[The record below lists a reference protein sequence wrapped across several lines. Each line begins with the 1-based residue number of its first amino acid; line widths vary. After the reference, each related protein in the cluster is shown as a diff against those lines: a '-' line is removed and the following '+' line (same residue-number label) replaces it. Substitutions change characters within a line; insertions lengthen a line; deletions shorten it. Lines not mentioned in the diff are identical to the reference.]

1 MRRYVALAV
10 VTSLGLGGCSYIP
23 FLHTSTGPK
32 YEDSQVMKP
41 LAVPP
46 DLLAQVPA
54 PGVTI
59 PGGPVNP
66 ASVSD
71 STMGGYGVFQPREAP
86 GQKPIEEKPLAGVS
100 SQIVGSGA
108 DLSLTT
114 QAKPEQIWAAVKETL
129 AASKTPIEKFAPEQG
144 ELVTGWHNFRTGI
157 SAFFG
162 NTLAPSHRE
171 RYAFHLQA
179 ATDGNQVL
187 SIQQERYWNNPQ
199 GSTVEWK
206 KVPADAD
213 HNRDLLQAVQKRLSQ
228 SVLLAEMPKIK
239 VTRYRDDGGPYLVLN
254 AVPAKAQP
262 AVEVALQGLGYPVR
276 SEGMGDW
283 SVMIHEGGKQAR
295 QKQGF
300 VGGILN
306 RTWDSIKAIW
316 SSPKD
321 QEPVSVR
328 VRLLAM
334 KDNSGSVLE
343 TEPGVGKT
351 APKWSVEVLNKLQT
365 ALTPQSGGNA

>member
-23 FLHTSTGPK
+23 FLHTSTGPQ
-32 YEDSQVMKP
+32 YADSQVMKP

-59 PGGPVNP
+59 PGGAVNP
-66 ASVSD
+66 ATVAD
-71 STMGGYGVFQPREAP
+71 STVGGYGVFQPREAP
-86 GQKPIEEKPLAGVS
+86 GQQPVEEKSLAGVG
-100 SQIVGSGA
+100 SQILGSGA
-108 DLSLTT
+108 DLSLST
-114 QAKPEQIWAAVKETL
+114 QAQPAQIWSAVKATL
-129 AASKTPIEKFAPEQG
+129 ADSKTPIEKFAPEQG

-157 SAFFG
+157 AAFFG

-171 RYAFHLQA
+171 RYAFHLQPGA
-179 ATDGNQVL
+179 DGAQVL

-199 GSTVEWK
+199 GSSVEWK

-213 HNRDLLQAVQKRLSQ
+213 HNRDLLKAIQKHLQQTSI
-228 SVLLAEMPKIK
+228 LAEMPKIK
-239 VTRYRDDGGPYLVLN
+239 VTRYRDDRGPYLVLN

-262 AVEVALQGLGYPVR
+262 AVEMALQGLGYPVR
-276 SEGMGDW
+276 SEGLGDW
-283 SVMIHEGGKQAR
+283 TVMIHAGSQQAAKKSGFFGGMFSRA
-295 QKQGF
+295 
-300 VGGILN
+300 
-306 RTWDSIKAIW
+306 WSSIQDIW

-321 QEPVSVR
+321 REPVSVR

-334 KDNSGSVLE
+334 KDDSGSVLE
-343 TEPGVGKT
+343 TEPKMGKK
-351 APKWSVEVLNKLQT
+351 APEAALEVLNKLQT
-365 ALTPQSGGNA
+365 ALTPQAEGNA